1 MIYYQEEHSDMP
13 FISEDVFKEIEGA
26 DNGVGDISRT
36 YEAFNYSAALEDFQ
50 MNRK

>member
-13 FISEDVFKEIEGA
+13 FIAEDVFKEIEGG
-26 DNGVGDISRT
+26 DNGGGDISRT